1 MTISRQP
8 MISRETRRLLITVI
22 VAIAALWVL
31 ARIRFQER
39 PAAATPVPNMLAQLR
54 PASSYADLARVIAD
68 IRPAILAAVL
78 PSASG
83 APALR
88 VREEAAVT
96 LRPASGDTIVATNR
110 ATGLSIVRGPRA
122 DVPGVMPWV
131 PRLLDYPRYLVVVEV
146 TGEHVALRPV
156 FVGGLYPVTSPLWS
170 GEIWLLPPNTAIPS
184 GTFVFTTEGALA
196 GLSVAHG
203 GHSAIVPAALLSAA
217 VDELQ
222 RPRGSAGE
230 LGITIEP
237 LSPAFASATGG
248 AVGLV
253 VTAIDPNGP
262 AAGKVVA
269 TEVIEAID
277 GEEMR
282 TADHWR
288 ARVARVSAGDAL
300 TLRVRG
306 ADGVRDVPLTA
317 AAAIPADAPAE
328 EADDDV
334 ALGLR
339 LRAIPGVG
347 VEVLSVQ
354 PRSRAARAGLQQG
367 DRITAVAG
375 QPSPTPALFTRLF
388 DSLPT
393 GGSLLVAITRGS
405 EHRVAAIE
413 K

>member
-1 MTISRQP
+1 MTISGQP

-31 ARIRFQER
+31 ARMRFQER
-39 PAAATPVPNMLAQLR
+39 PAATTPVPNMLAQLR
-54 PASSYADLARVIAD
+54 PASSYEDLARLIAD
-68 IRPAILAAVL
+68 IRPAILAAVS
-78 PSASG
+78 PSAG

-88 VREEAAVT
+88 VREDAAVT
-96 LRPASGDTIVATNR
+96 LRPAAADTVVATNR
-110 ATGLSIVRGPRA
+110 ATGLSIVHRPRA
-122 DVPGVMPWV
+122 DMPGVMPWV

-170 GEIWLLPPNTAIPS
+170 GEIWLLPPNTAIPP

-203 GHSAIVPAALLSAA
+203 GQAAIVPAALLTDA

-230 LGITIEP
+230 LGITVEP
-237 LSPAFASATGG
+237 LSSAFASATGS

-253 VTAIDPNGP
+253 VTAIDPKGP
-262 AAGKVVA
+262 AAGKLVA

-306 ADGVRDVPLTA
+306 ADGVRDVPMTA
-317 AAAIPADAPAE
+317 AAPIPADEPVQKG
-328 EADDDV
+328 DDDV

-347 VEVLSVQ
+347 AEVLSVQ
-354 PRSRAARAGLQQG
+354 PRSRAARAGIQQG
-367 DRITAVAG
+367 DRITAAAG
-375 QPSPTPALFTRLF
+375 QPSPTPAVLTRLF
-388 DSLPT
+388 VSLPE